1 MKLPKL
7 IKSYNLYHLLG
18 IESFSGIEDIKSG
31 YRRKALQYHPDRS
44 PQPGKTI
51 RHFVLCAEAYK
62 ILQDP
67 QKRQAYDRLLGDVQQ
82 DAPAPEFKNGA
93 FLQQKRRSG
102 KNYHSRCAVVDLE
115 YDRFVDEGRENF
127 LQFMKTVPRV
137 KS

>member
-18 IESFSGIEDIKSG
+18 IESFSGIADIKSG

-51 RHFVLCAEAYK
+51 RDFVLCAEAYK

-67 QKRQAYDRLLGDVQQ
+67 QKRQAYDRILGDVQQ
-82 DAPAPEFKNGA
+82 DAPEFKNGA

-102 KNYHSRCAVVDLE
+102 KNYYSRCAAVDLE
-115 YDRFVDEGRENF
+115 YDRFVEEGRENF